1 MPSQTENFSD
11 QSLLNTTEPQSAN
24 INTQDAA
31 TQTDQELP
39 AMGNLHT
46 TSTPEEISRKLIDD
60 EHERIRKSR
69 EKYLKLSRH
78 VPNVILEVFDWEKET
93 QTDSDLL
100 KWLTRYYQKHKI
112 LF

>member
-11 QSLLNTTEPQSAN
+11 QSLLNTTESQPAN

-39 AMGNLHT
+39 VMT